1 MTKGN
6 KKGHAGLII
15 FILILVLVIGGGTG
29 FYFYQRQ
36 QPRKAVE
43 NFLDSMK
50 KMDFNTMESMIQS
63 DDLTALDNA
72 DIRDAAYTDFFSE
85 INKKMTY
92 KITRNRF
99 DIQNGTASVT
109 AHITYIDGTN
119 IYKATI
125 TEFLRQ
131 IVSNAYAGNQL
142 TEEETQAKLA
152 SILNEQAKK
161 VEKDVFSETDITYPV
176 IKTDSGW
183 KIVSLDDET
192 VKIMSA
198 NFKSVEEE
206 INNSLNNMD
215 NEDSSG
221 SSSNAPEASADD
233 TLNLTTEKFTIKYTK
248 HTITKDFAGNP
259 CIMVYYDY
267 TNNSSSASSA
277 MVDVSLKAYQH
288 GESCEAAIPENN
300 DDAIDHFT
308 AEIQPGQ
315 TVNVCQAFTLT
326 DESDVTIQAQILD
339 LMNQLKKETGTSI
352 LFITHDL
359 GVVAEVCDDVAV
371 MYCGRVVE
379 RGDVKTIFANPSH
392 PYTKGLLGSIPRLGD
407 AGKEL
412 KSIPGN
418 VPNPK
423 YMPKGCKFEPRCPYA
438 SEKCREEEPGFFQIE
453 EGHISRCWLC
463 ESGQLKTDH
472 VEKAGD

>member
-1 MTKGN
+1 MAKKN

-15 FILILVLVIGGGTG
+15 FILILVLAIGGGAG

-43 NFLDSMK
+43 QFLDSMQN
-50 KMDFNTMESMIQS
+50 MDFTTMESMIQS
-63 DDLTALDNA
+63 SDLSALDNA
-72 DIRDAAYTDFFSE
+72 DIRNTAYTDFFSE

-92 KITRNRF
+92 KITKNRF

-142 TEEETQAKLA
+142 SEDETQETLA

-161 VEKDVFSETDITYPV
+161 VDKDEFSEADITYPL
-176 IKTDSGW
+176 IKTNSGW

-198 NFKSVEEE
+198 NFKSVEDE
-206 INNSLNNMD
+206 INNSLNNTD
-215 NEDSSG
+215 SEDSSA
-221 SSSNAPEASADD
+221 SSAPEASADD
-233 TLNLTTEKFTIKYTK
+233 TLNLTTDKFTIKYTK
-248 HTITKDFAGNP
+248 HVITKDFAGNP

-267 TNNSSSASSA
+267 TNNESTASSA

-288 GESCEAAIPENN
+288 GEACEAAIPENN

-326 DESDVTIQAQILD
+326 DESDVTVQAQEAFSFDEDAVAKQIL
-339 LMNQLKKETGTSI
+339 K
-352 LFITHDL
+352 
-359 GVVAEVCDDVAV
+359 
-371 MYCGRVVE
+371 
-379 RGDVKTIFANPSH
+379 VK
-392 PYTKGLLGSIPRLGD
+392 
-407 AGKEL
+407 
-412 KSIPGN
+412 
-418 VPNPK
+418 
-423 YMPKGCKFEPRCPYA
+423 
-438 SEKCREEEPGFFQIE
+438 
-453 EGHISRCWLC
+453 
-463 ESGQLKTDH
+463 
-472 VEKAGD
+472 

>member
-1 MTKGN
+1 MAKKN

-15 FILILVLVIGGGTG
+15 FILILVLAIGGGAG

-43 NFLDSMK
+43 QFLDSMQN
-50 KMDFNTMESMIQS
+50 MDFTTMESMIQS
-63 DDLTALDNA
+63 SDLSALDNA
-72 DIRDAAYTDFFSE
+72 DIRNTAYTDFFSE

-92 KITRNRF
+92 KITKNRF

-142 TEEETQAKLA
+142 SEDETQETLA

-161 VEKDVFSETDITYPV
+161 VEKDEFSEADITYPL
-176 IKTDSGW
+176 IKTNSGW

-198 NFKSVEEE
+198 NFKSVEDE
-206 INNSLNNMD
+206 INNSLNNTD
-215 NEDSSG
+215 SEDSSA
-221 SSSNAPEASADD
+221 SSAPEASADD
-233 TLNLTTEKFTIKYTK
+233 TLNLTTDKFTIKYTK
-248 HTITKDFAGNP
+248 HVITKDFAGNP
-259 CIMVYYDY
+259 WIMVYYDY
-267 TNNSSSASSA
+267 TNNESTASSA

-288 GESCEAAIPENN
+288 GEACEAAIPENN

-326 DESDVTIQAQILD
+326 DESDVTVQAQEAFSFDEDAVAKQIL
-339 LMNQLKKETGTSI
+339 K
-352 LFITHDL
+352 
-359 GVVAEVCDDVAV
+359 
-371 MYCGRVVE
+371 
-379 RGDVKTIFANPSH
+379 VK
-392 PYTKGLLGSIPRLGD
+392 
-407 AGKEL
+407 
-412 KSIPGN
+412 
-418 VPNPK
+418 
-423 YMPKGCKFEPRCPYA
+423 
-438 SEKCREEEPGFFQIE
+438 
-453 EGHISRCWLC
+453 
-463 ESGQLKTDH
+463 
-472 VEKAGD
+472 

>member
-1 MTKGN
+1 
-6 KKGHAGLII
+6 
-15 FILILVLVIGGGTG
+15 
-29 FYFYQRQ
+29 
-36 QPRKAVE
+36 
-43 NFLDSMK
+43 
-50 KMDFNTMESMIQS
+50 MESMIQS
-63 DDLTALDNA
+63 SDLTALDNA

-161 VEKDVFSETDITYPV
+161 
-176 IKTDSGW
+176 DSGW

-326 DESDVTIQAQILD
+326 DESDVTVQAQEAFSFDEDANARQIL
-339 LMNQLKKETGTSI
+339 K
-352 LFITHDL
+352 
-359 GVVAEVCDDVAV
+359 
-371 MYCGRVVE
+371 
-379 RGDVKTIFANPSH
+379 VK
-392 PYTKGLLGSIPRLGD
+392 
-407 AGKEL
+407 
-412 KSIPGN
+412 
-418 VPNPK
+418 
-423 YMPKGCKFEPRCPYA
+423 
-438 SEKCREEEPGFFQIE
+438 
-453 EGHISRCWLC
+453 
-463 ESGQLKTDH
+463 
-472 VEKAGD
+472 

>member
-1 MTKGN
+1 MAKKN

-15 FILILVLVIGGGTG
+15 FILILVLAIGGGAG

-43 NFLDSMK
+43 QFLDSMQN
-50 KMDFNTMESMIQS
+50 MDFTTMESMIQS
-63 DDLTALDNA
+63 SDLSALDNA
-72 DIRDAAYTDFFSE
+72 DIRNTAYTDFFSE

-92 KITRNRF
+92 KITKNRF

-131 IVSNAYAGNQL
+131 IVSNAYAGNPL
-142 TEEETQAKLA
+142 SEDETQETLA

-161 VEKDVFSETDITYPV
+161 VEKDEFSEADITYPL
-176 IKTDSGW
+176 IKTNSGW

-198 NFKSVEEE
+198 NFKSVEDE
-206 INNSLNNMD
+206 INNSLNNTD
-215 NEDSSG
+215 SEDSSA
-221 SSSNAPEASADD
+221 SSAPEASADD
-233 TLNLTTEKFTIKYTK
+233 TLNLTTDKFTIKYTK
-248 HTITKDFAGNP
+248 HVITKDFAGNP

-267 TNNSSSASSA
+267 TNNESTASSA

-288 GESCEAAIPENN
+288 GEACEAAIPENN

-326 DESDVTIQAQILD
+326 DESDVTVQAQEAFSFDEDAVAKQIL
-339 LMNQLKKETGTSI
+339 K
-352 LFITHDL
+352 
-359 GVVAEVCDDVAV
+359 
-371 MYCGRVVE
+371 
-379 RGDVKTIFANPSH
+379 VK
-392 PYTKGLLGSIPRLGD
+392 
-407 AGKEL
+407 
-412 KSIPGN
+412 
-418 VPNPK
+418 
-423 YMPKGCKFEPRCPYA
+423 
-438 SEKCREEEPGFFQIE
+438 
-453 EGHISRCWLC
+453 
-463 ESGQLKTDH
+463 
-472 VEKAGD
+472 

>member
-1 MTKGN
+1 MAKKN
-6 KKGHAGLII
+6 KKGHAGLIV
-15 FILILVLVIGGGTG
+15 LILVLVLAIGGGAG

-43 NFLDSMK
+43 QFLDSMQN
-50 KMDFNTMESMIQS
+50 MDFTTMESMIQS
-63 DDLTALDNA
+63 SDLSALDNA
-72 DIRDAAYTDFFSE
+72 DIRNAAYTDFFSE

-92 KITRNRF
+92 KITQNRF

-142 TEEETQAKLA
+142 SEDETQQKLA
-152 SILNEQAKK
+152 DILNEQAKK

-176 IKTDSGW
+176 IKTNSGW

-198 NFKSVEEE
+198 NFKSVEDE

-215 NEDSSG
+215 SEDSTA
-221 SSSNAPEASADD
+221 SNAPEASAED

-267 TNNSSSASSA
+267 TNNESTASSA

-288 GESCEAAIPENN
+288 GEVCEAAIPENN

-326 DESDVTIQAQILD
+326 DESDVTVQAQEAFSFDEDATAKQIL
-339 LMNQLKKETGTSI
+339 K
-352 LFITHDL
+352 
-359 GVVAEVCDDVAV
+359 
-371 MYCGRVVE
+371 
-379 RGDVKTIFANPSH
+379 VK
-392 PYTKGLLGSIPRLGD
+392 
-407 AGKEL
+407 
-412 KSIPGN
+412 
-418 VPNPK
+418 
-423 YMPKGCKFEPRCPYA
+423 
-438 SEKCREEEPGFFQIE
+438 
-453 EGHISRCWLC
+453 
-463 ESGQLKTDH
+463 
-472 VEKAGD
+472 

>member
-1 MTKGN
+1 MAKKN

-15 FILILVLVIGGGTG
+15 FILILVLAIGGGAG

-43 NFLDSMK
+43 QFLDSMQN
-50 KMDFNTMESMIQS
+50 MDFTTMESMIQS
-63 DDLTALDNA
+63 SDLSALDNA
-72 DIRDAAYTDFFSE
+72 DIRNTAYTDFFSE

-92 KITRNRF
+92 KITKNRF
-99 DIQNGTASVT
+99 NIQNGTASVT

-142 TEEETQAKLA
+142 SEDETQETLA

-161 VEKDVFSETDITYPV
+161 VEKDEFSEADITYPL
-176 IKTDSGW
+176 IKTNSGW

-198 NFKSVEEE
+198 NFKSVEDE
-206 INNSLNNMD
+206 INNSLNNTD
-215 NEDSSG
+215 SKDSSA
-221 SSSNAPEASADD
+221 SSAPEASADD
-233 TLNLTTEKFTIKYTK
+233 TLNLTTDKFTIKYTK
-248 HTITKDFAGNP
+248 HVITKDFAGNP

-267 TNNSSSASSA
+267 TNNESTASSA

-288 GESCEAAIPENN
+288 GEACEAAIPENN

-326 DESDVTIQAQILD
+326 DESDVTVQAQEAFSFDEDAVAKQIL
-339 LMNQLKKETGTSI
+339 K
-352 LFITHDL
+352 
-359 GVVAEVCDDVAV
+359 
-371 MYCGRVVE
+371 
-379 RGDVKTIFANPSH
+379 VK
-392 PYTKGLLGSIPRLGD
+392 
-407 AGKEL
+407 
-412 KSIPGN
+412 
-418 VPNPK
+418 
-423 YMPKGCKFEPRCPYA
+423 
-438 SEKCREEEPGFFQIE
+438 
-453 EGHISRCWLC
+453 
-463 ESGQLKTDH
+463 
-472 VEKAGD
+472 

>member
-1 MTKGN
+1 MAKKN

-15 FILILVLVIGGGTG
+15 FILILVLAIGGGAG

-43 NFLDSMK
+43 QFLDSMQN
-50 KMDFNTMESMIQS
+50 MDFTTMESMIQS
-63 DDLTALDNA
+63 SDLSALDNA
-72 DIRDAAYTDFFSE
+72 DIRNTAYTDFFSE

-92 KITRNRF
+92 KITKNRF

-142 TEEETQAKLA
+142 SEDETQETLA

-161 VEKDVFSETDITYPV
+161 VDKDEFSEADIIYPL
-176 IKTDSGW
+176 IKTNSGW

-198 NFKSVEEE
+198 NFKSVEDE
-206 INNSLNNMD
+206 INNSLNNTD
-215 NEDSSG
+215 SEDSSA
-221 SSSNAPEASADD
+221 SSAPEASADD
-233 TLNLTTEKFTIKYTK
+233 TLNLTTDKFTIKYTK
-248 HTITKDFAGNP
+248 HVITKDFAGNP

-267 TNNSSSASSA
+267 TNNESTASSA

-288 GESCEAAIPENN
+288 GEACEAAIPENN

-326 DESDVTIQAQILD
+326 DESDVTVQAQEAFSFDEDAVAKQIL
-339 LMNQLKKETGTSI
+339 K
-352 LFITHDL
+352 
-359 GVVAEVCDDVAV
+359 
-371 MYCGRVVE
+371 
-379 RGDVKTIFANPSH
+379 VK
-392 PYTKGLLGSIPRLGD
+392 
-407 AGKEL
+407 
-412 KSIPGN
+412 
-418 VPNPK
+418 
-423 YMPKGCKFEPRCPYA
+423 
-438 SEKCREEEPGFFQIE
+438 
-453 EGHISRCWLC
+453 
-463 ESGQLKTDH
+463 
-472 VEKAGD
+472 

>member
-1 MTKGN
+1 MAKKN

-15 FILILVLVIGGGTG
+15 FILILVLAIGGGAG

-43 NFLDSMK
+43 QFLDSMQN
-50 KMDFNTMESMIQS
+50 MDFTTMESMIQS
-63 DDLTALDNA
+63 SDLSALDNA
-72 DIRDAAYTDFFSE
+72 DIRNTAYTDFFSE

-92 KITRNRF
+92 KITKNRF

-142 TEEETQAKLA
+142 SEDETQETLA

-161 VEKDVFSETDITYPV
+161 VEKDEFSEADITYPL
-176 IKTDSGW
+176 IKTNSGW
-183 KIVSLDDET
+183 KVVSLDDET

-198 NFKSVEEE
+198 NFKSVEDE
-206 INNSLNNMD
+206 INNSLNNTD
-215 NEDSSG
+215 SEDSSA
-221 SSSNAPEASADD
+221 SSAPEASADD
-233 TLNLTTEKFTIKYTK
+233 TLNLTTDKFTIKYTK
-248 HTITKDFAGNP
+248 HVITKDFAGNP

-267 TNNSSSASSA
+267 TNNESTASSA

-288 GESCEAAIPENN
+288 GEACEAAIPENN

-326 DESDVTIQAQILD
+326 DESDVTVQAQEAFSFDEDAVAKQIL
-339 LMNQLKKETGTSI
+339 K
-352 LFITHDL
+352 
-359 GVVAEVCDDVAV
+359 
-371 MYCGRVVE
+371 
-379 RGDVKTIFANPSH
+379 VK
-392 PYTKGLLGSIPRLGD
+392 
-407 AGKEL
+407 
-412 KSIPGN
+412 
-418 VPNPK
+418 
-423 YMPKGCKFEPRCPYA
+423 
-438 SEKCREEEPGFFQIE
+438 
-453 EGHISRCWLC
+453 
-463 ESGQLKTDH
+463 
-472 VEKAGD
+472 

>member
-1 MTKGN
+1 MAKKN

-15 FILILVLVIGGGTG
+15 FILILVLAIGGGAG

-43 NFLDSMK
+43 QFLDSMQN
-50 KMDFNTMESMIQS
+50 MDFTTMESMIQS
-63 DDLTALDNA
+63 SDLSALDNA
-72 DIRDAAYTDFFSE
+72 DIRNTAYTDFFSE

-92 KITRNRF
+92 KITKNRF

-142 TEEETQAKLA
+142 SEDETQETLA

-161 VEKDVFSETDITYPV
+161 VEKDEFSEADITYPL
-176 IKTDSGW
+176 IKTNSGW

-198 NFKSVEEE
+198 NFKSVEDE
-206 INNSLNNMD
+206 INNSLNNTD
-215 NEDSSG
+215 SEDSSA
-221 SSSNAPEASADD
+221 SSAPEASADD
-233 TLNLTTEKFTIKYTK
+233 TLNLTTDKFTIKYTK

-267 TNNSSSASSA
+267 TNNESTASSA

-288 GESCEAAIPENN
+288 GEACEAAIPENN

-326 DESDVTIQAQILD
+326 DESDVTVQAQEAFSFDEDAVAKQIL
-339 LMNQLKKETGTSI
+339 K
-352 LFITHDL
+352 
-359 GVVAEVCDDVAV
+359 
-371 MYCGRVVE
+371 
-379 RGDVKTIFANPSH
+379 VK
-392 PYTKGLLGSIPRLGD
+392 
-407 AGKEL
+407 
-412 KSIPGN
+412 
-418 VPNPK
+418 
-423 YMPKGCKFEPRCPYA
+423 
-438 SEKCREEEPGFFQIE
+438 
-453 EGHISRCWLC
+453 
-463 ESGQLKTDH
+463 
-472 VEKAGD
+472 

>member
-1 MTKGN
+1 MAKKN

-15 FILILVLVIGGGTG
+15 FILILVLAIGGGAG

-43 NFLDSMK
+43 QFLDSMQN
-50 KMDFNTMESMIQS
+50 MDFTTMESMIQS
-63 DDLTALDNA
+63 SDLSALDNA
-72 DIRDAAYTDFFSE
+72 DIRNTAYTDFFSE

-92 KITRNRF
+92 KITKNRF

-119 IYKATI
+119 IYKTTI

-142 TEEETQAKLA
+142 SEDETQETLA

-161 VEKDVFSETDITYPV
+161 VEKDEFSEADITYPL
-176 IKTDSGW
+176 IKTNSGW

-198 NFKSVEEE
+198 NFKSVEDE
-206 INNSLNNMD
+206 INNSLNNTD
-215 NEDSSG
+215 SEDSSA
-221 SSSNAPEASADD
+221 SSAPEASADD
-233 TLNLTTEKFTIKYTK
+233 TLNLTTDKFTIKYTK
-248 HTITKDFAGNP
+248 HVITKDFAGNP

-267 TNNSSSASSA
+267 TNNESTASSA

-288 GESCEAAIPENN
+288 GEACEAAIPENN

-326 DESDVTIQAQILD
+326 DESDVTVQAQEAFSFDEDAVAKQIL
-339 LMNQLKKETGTSI
+339 K
-352 LFITHDL
+352 
-359 GVVAEVCDDVAV
+359 
-371 MYCGRVVE
+371 
-379 RGDVKTIFANPSH
+379 VK
-392 PYTKGLLGSIPRLGD
+392 
-407 AGKEL
+407 
-412 KSIPGN
+412 
-418 VPNPK
+418 
-423 YMPKGCKFEPRCPYA
+423 
-438 SEKCREEEPGFFQIE
+438 
-453 EGHISRCWLC
+453 
-463 ESGQLKTDH
+463 
-472 VEKAGD
+472 

>member
-1 MTKGN
+1 MAKKN

-15 FILILVLVIGGGTG
+15 FILILVLAIGGGAG

-43 NFLDSMK
+43 QFLDSMQN
-50 KMDFNTMESMIQS
+50 MDFTTMESMIQS
-63 DDLTALDNA
+63 SDLSALDNA
-72 DIRDAAYTDFFSE
+72 DIRNTAYTDFFSE

-92 KITRNRF
+92 KITKNRF

-142 TEEETQAKLA
+142 SEDETQETLA
-152 SILNEQAKK
+152 AILNEQAKK
-161 VEKDVFSETDITYPV
+161 VEKDEFSEADITYPL
-176 IKTDSGW
+176 IKTNSGW

-198 NFKSVEEE
+198 NFKSVEDE
-206 INNSLNNMD
+206 INNSLNNTD
-215 NEDSSG
+215 SEDSSA
-221 SSSNAPEASADD
+221 SSAPEASADD
-233 TLNLTTEKFTIKYTK
+233 TLNLTTDKFTIKYTK
-248 HTITKDFAGNP
+248 HVITKDFAGNP

-267 TNNSSSASSA
+267 TNNESTASSA

-288 GESCEAAIPENN
+288 GEACEAAIPENN

-326 DESDVTIQAQILD
+326 DESDVTVQAQEAFSFDEDAVAKQIL
-339 LMNQLKKETGTSI
+339 K
-352 LFITHDL
+352 
-359 GVVAEVCDDVAV
+359 
-371 MYCGRVVE
+371 
-379 RGDVKTIFANPSH
+379 VK
-392 PYTKGLLGSIPRLGD
+392 
-407 AGKEL
+407 
-412 KSIPGN
+412 
-418 VPNPK
+418 
-423 YMPKGCKFEPRCPYA
+423 
-438 SEKCREEEPGFFQIE
+438 
-453 EGHISRCWLC
+453 
-463 ESGQLKTDH
+463 
-472 VEKAGD
+472 

>member
-1 MTKGN
+1 MAKKN

-15 FILILVLVIGGGTG
+15 FILILVLAIGGGTG

-43 NFLDSMK
+43 QFLDSMQN
-50 KMDFNTMESMIQS
+50 MDFTTMESMIQS
-63 DDLTALDNA
+63 SDLSALDNA
-72 DIRDAAYTDFFSE
+72 DIRNAAYTDFFSE

-92 KITRNRF
+92 KITKNRF

-142 TEEETQAKLA
+142 SEDETQETLA

-161 VEKDVFSETDITYPV
+161 VEKDEFSEADITYPL
-176 IKTDSGW
+176 IKTNSGW

-198 NFKSVEEE
+198 NFKSVEDE
-206 INNSLNNMD
+206 INNSLNNAD
-215 NEDSSG
+215 SEDFSASS
-221 SSSNAPEASADD
+221 APEASTDD
-233 TLNLTTEKFTIKYTK
+233 TLNLTTDKFTIKYTK
-248 HTITKDFAGNP
+248 HVITKDFAGNP
-259 CIMVYYDY
+259 CIMIYYNY
-267 TNNSSSASSA
+267 TNNESTSSSA

-288 GESCEAAIPENN
+288 GEACEAAIPENN

-326 DESDVTIQAQILD
+326 DESDVTVQAQEAFSFDEDAVAKQIL
-339 LMNQLKKETGTSI
+339 K
-352 LFITHDL
+352 
-359 GVVAEVCDDVAV
+359 
-371 MYCGRVVE
+371 
-379 RGDVKTIFANPSH
+379 VK
-392 PYTKGLLGSIPRLGD
+392 
-407 AGKEL
+407 
-412 KSIPGN
+412 
-418 VPNPK
+418 
-423 YMPKGCKFEPRCPYA
+423 
-438 SEKCREEEPGFFQIE
+438 
-453 EGHISRCWLC
+453 
-463 ESGQLKTDH
+463 
-472 VEKAGD
+472 